1 MKLNKYLIAGLIA
14 VAIAVAVG
22 VLQPVRENLT
32 IKYKPYTGLDYPNQ
46 GDTGSLENG
55 TVAKCKAKC
64 TKKPDCIGFTIHPNK
79 TCYFKDTTIR
89 NPGYTE
95 GTFYYG
101 GKKALPPGVTDPTE
115 YENIEWTEEE
125 EEPLE
130 EEVEEEE
137 EVMEDGAPT
146 TKRKNNVDAD
156 MPTDTGSNVGM
167 YVGIGVAVLAVVL
180 IGGAAFVFLKPPPAP
195 LVAGRRR

>member
-22 VLQPVRENLT
+22 VLQPVRENLA

-46 GDTGSLENG
+46 GDTGHLENA
-55 TVAKCKAKC
+55 TVEKCKAKC
-64 TKKPDCIGFTIHPNK
+64 TKKPDCIGFTINPNK
-79 TCYFKDTTIR
+79 NCHFKDTTIR

-115 YENIEWTEEE
+115 YENIEWTEDVEE
-125 EEPLE
+125 AEEMPL
-130 EEVEEEE
+130 EEEE